1 MSLPRRRRRIRK
13 RWGRAAALTVVV
25 ALVPASGAAADVDS
39 VRSSATGV
47 EITGDVGVIPP
58 TPTVSLSADETSGPA
73 ALGPFTDTAAS
84 VVLPS
89 PFPFNLF
96 STGPLAVATSA
107 GSLAGEDPAEFVEAR
122 ALVQTVALGPN
133 IAVATSIASSC
144 RADDRGA
151 TGATL
156 IEGGMLFGQPF
167 PPTNTPAPNTVVPV
181 EGLGTVTLNE
191 QMTVSSVGPTGAVS
205 RRLVVNAVHARFT
218 SAAAGGILPRDQQ
231 AEAIIAQVV
240 CEATGTTAVAPS
252 TTTVAPSP
260 PTSATQ
266 VSTPPPAPA
275 RPTLPETGGA
285 HLLPLGLL
293 ALGAGGS
300 LRLALRRA
308 RTRPG

>member
-1 MSLPRRRRRIRK
+1 MSLPRRRRRMPK
-13 RWGRAAALTVVV
+13 RWGGAAAVVV
-25 ALVPASGAAADVDS
+25 LALLPASRAAADVDS

-47 EITGDVGVIPP
+47 EITGDVGVISP

-107 GSLAGEDPAEFVEAR
+107 GSLAAEDLVGFVEAR
-122 ALVQTVALGPN
+122 ALVRTVVLGPN
-133 IAVATSIASSC
+133 FATATSIASSC
-144 RADDRGA
+144 RGDDSGV

-191 QMTVSSVGPTGAVS
+191 QRATSSVGPGGEVS
-205 RRLVVNAVHARFT
+205 SQLVVNAVHARFA
-218 SAAAGGILPRDQQ
+218 SAAAGGILPQDQE
-231 AEAIIAQVV
+231 AEAVIGQVI
-240 CEATGTTAVAPS
+240 CEATSTAGAPAPTTATP
-252 TTTVAPSP
+252 TT
-260 PTSATQ
+260 
-266 VSTPPPAPA
+266 PAPTVSVPTT
-275 RPTLPETGGA
+275 RPAVEGGRLPETGGDDLVA
-285 HLLPLGLL
+285 TGLL
-293 ALGAGGS
+293 AVTGGGA
-300 LRLALRRA
+300 LRLALRRL
-308 RTRPG
+308 RSHPR